1 MSFFDTISRIIQQGK
16 EMAVKATPSS
26 TVTYNKVTPV
36 DNSQFQSNPLL
47 RDKPL
52 QYQAPVIQQPT
63 FNVPVK
69 AEVPLANTKVAVT
82 TPEKTNQTMAQTV
95 SEIIQGGKESVKLG
109 GGLAKDVFRGT
120 NRAAVAGGTFV
131 GARVLGAD
139 VNQANQAQFKP
150 KTGLE
155 KFLFGDQPASIQSE
169 GITPLE
175 SMGVSPEKAT
185 KYGAPFV
192 LGSIA
197 LDAFTGGSS
206 KAAKKT
212 LEKVA
217 ANMTAEDATLLRNLY
232 ARPTAKDVLPV
243 ARNEQAII
251 NALKLD
257 KLPYAEQK
265 KAVSN
270 ILEAYEKRWGGVDE
284 ALNPPVKP
292 NRAGA
297 MDVKKPNV
305 LDKTVLAKTD
315 NVSDPKKY
323 KTADEFVA
331 AQGETTYRGASVK
344 EWEDVKNTGS
354 FSDREGTTLI
364 DKSTGKP
371 IKYDDAGKNTTT
383 SKELADG
390 YAKNSSN
397 EGVTIEFKPEAKAKM
412 RFSAKFD
419 SSDLQADEFLGE
431 GLDINDVA
439 RVTDKNGKVIYE
451 SSDLGKT
458 KSQLTDTWKQ
468 ANTKQKPNKMAD
480 YRAGKPNSEG
490 GYIQNPLAGKG
501 ETPKSN
507 NQVVSSG
514 NDSIKVYHGTNDKF
528 DNFDKTKQKSGY
540 YPGAYTTTDIASTKK
555 FGSNLMEANIDAKKF
570 YKIKDGGDGLK
581 AEASKAG
588 FETKMANGNGEV
600 EYLKSKGYEG
610 IQRGNEFIIFDPV
623 NLKRQVQLSP
633 NDSIKPKS
641 APVSYETKLQQRVDL
656 LRQVPN
662 KNARVQRELAKKSW
676 KLSDLM
682 TKKAARNEKLS
693 EVRDTKIVDR
703 GVKDRIKLASS
714 AGETRSLS
722 KLAEEQGLYETQQ
735 RNLTPEMLEK
745 RRFEI
750 QMEQEALD
758 ADPVSELSQ
767 FVAKRGEFKGTLP
780 EQATTKSGFGLDERV
795 TGAGFDSTEEA
806 RQAYDLYKQR
816 KANLLE
822 KKKILADDI
831 RIARNEKNTEQSF
844 ARKVSPIESLTKR
857 VATNASKI
865 TKRVEQKATKRQ
877 VDFEKRE
884 AKRQVDTTKKIY
896 GEKIKEE
903 QANTRFT
910 KRVEQKVAARQV
922 QFEKREAR
930 RQVIKAKA
938 ELIDKMRKSS
948 SEITA
953 VKSDIVEYAK
963 NNLPTSQ
970 VGKFISVV
978 KNATNRRQAVQAFN
992 RIDNL
997 VTEIEKKTLI
1007 RDIQKSVA
1015 NLPDSVEIGYATKIK
1030 ELVSDINL
1038 KGYSK
1043 ATVQKL
1049 EETQKYLIEQ
1059 KKLGKDVE
1067 LPSRLLEKLKILGRT
1082 DAKNLTVS
1090 QLQGI
1095 QDEIELLKHLGKT
1108 KQRIKTNLYEAEK
1121 AYIAEDLISTAKP
1134 LSYKEI
1140 KTTPGVAQTLG
1151 IKTANKVKQVLN
1163 RLKKAR
1169 MSIRPIDGL
1178 AEATGMEQVKNRID
1192 LSYSNYLDKL
1202 DNFAKQ
1208 REEIVDR
1215 LKLKDT
1221 NMERIGIYA
1230 AKQQDGG
1237 YEKLANLGITEEA
1250 ADAIKLTDA
1259 EQEYYE
1265 FGRKMFDEDF
1275 DEVKAY
1281 MQDVY
1286 NKDVGKVDNYVS
1298 FQTDFNAMSEL
1309 EIYDRFGT
1317 LADDAVT
1324 RTKTVK
1330 KDFTES
1336 RTGSGGQ
1343 KIKLNFDSILI
1354 RHKDNVS
1361 YMLNLGKDIKMYSEV
1376 LNDPTLR
1383 TKLGDLGTFAWKEYM
1398 SLMARKG
1405 GVDSQKQIATIDM
1418 LRRNLGVGVMAYKL
1432 STALVQVS
1440 SLADAAATIGSKW
1453 VSIGVY
1459 DIASNREARKF
1470 IIDNFPEIREMIG
1483 DDIAFLELGDD
1494 WLGKVQQAGFIPLR
1508 KLDALMRS
1516 TSAIAAYKKLA
1527 SDAGI
1532 TVDFAKPNK
1541 DLIQKATKLVRQSQG
1556 SSSFKDSPLAL
1567 TTGSFTGNVSVD
1579 KAIFQ
1584 FQSFMLNRWENIERQ
1599 IWREGF
1605 GSGNYV
1611 KGFTAVF
1618 WMVVAAGIIEESS
1631 RRVSRGAISLITGE
1645 DKEEDPFIE
1654 TVIGN
1659 TTKNVPIAGNIM
1671 NSLAYDSNPVPFI
1684 NAAETTLGGY
1694 KRAFTGVE
1702 TATKAKGAVDATLG
1716 TANLLFGIPG
1726 TVQAGQLIKP
1736 FIGERDGSGN
1746 KELDETIKD
1755 SKEKEKNRSKDAEA
1769 MLVSLKSLPP
1779 DRANAVMKELKVN
1792 DEAMFNKVKALK
1804 QAEDLNWSKEEKA
1817 IANLGVTDGTKAR
1830 YVYSQVNKLGTA
1842 EEKNAYLKE
1851 LLDRK
1856 IISKEVLKQI
1866 KDLKEGGKNND
1877 IIE

>member
-26 TVTYNKVTPV
+26 TLTYNKVIPV
-36 DNSQFQSNPLL
+36 DNSQFTSNPLL

-52 QYQAPVIQQPT
+52 TYQPPVVQQPT
-63 FNVPVK
+63 FSVPVK
-69 AEVPLANTKVAVT
+69 AEIPQASTKVAET
-82 TPEKTNQTMAQTV
+82 TPQQTNLTMAQQV
-95 SEIIQGGKESVKLG
+95 SNIIQGGKEAAVLG
-109 GGLAKDVFRGT
+109 GGLAKDVARGT
-120 NRAAVAGGTFV
+120 TRGAMAGGTYA
-131 GARVLGAD
+131 GARLLGAD
-139 VNQANQAQFKP
+139 VNTASQAQFKP

-155 KFLFGDQPASIQSE
+155 KFLFGEQPVSVQSE

-232 ARPTAKDVLPV
+232 ARPTAKDVLPI

-251 NALKLD
+251 TALKLD
-257 KLPYAEQK
+257 KLPYDEQK

-270 ILEAYEKRWGGVDE
+270 ILQAYEKRWGGVDE

-297 MDVKKPNV
+297 MDVK
-305 LDKTVLAKTD
+305 
-315 NVSDPKKY
+315 
-323 KTADEFVA
+323 
-331 AQGETTYRGASVK
+331 
-344 EWEDVKNTGS
+344 
-354 FSDREGTTLI
+354 
-364 DKSTGKP
+364 
-371 IKYDDAGKNTTT
+371 
-383 SKELADG
+383 
-390 YAKNSSN
+390 
-397 EGVTIEFKPEAKAKM
+397 
-412 RFSAKFD
+412 
-419 SSDLQADEFLGE
+419 
-431 GLDINDVA
+431 
-439 RVTDKNGKVIYE
+439 
-451 SSDLGKT
+451 
-458 KSQLTDTWKQ
+458 
-468 ANTKQKPNKMAD
+468 KPNKMAD

-514 NDSIKVYHGTNDKF
+514 NDSIK
-528 DNFDKTKQKSGY
+528 
-540 YPGAYTTTDIASTKK
+540 
-555 FGSNLMEANIDAKKF
+555 
-570 YKIKDGGDGLK
+570 
-581 AEASKAG
+581 
-588 FETKMANGNGEV
+588 
-600 EYLKSKGYEG
+600 
-610 IQRGNEFIIFDPV
+610 
-623 NLKRQVQLSP
+623 
-633 NDSIKPKS
+633 PKS

-662 KNARVQRELAKKSW
+662 KNARVQRELANKSW

-682 TKKAARNEKLS
+682 IKKAARNEKIS

-703 GVKDRIKLASS
+703 GVKNRIKLASS

-722 KLAEEQGLYETQQ
+722 KLAEEQGLYQTQQ

-750 QMEQEALD
+750 QIEQEALD

-831 RIARNEKNTEQSF
+831 RIARNEKNSEQAFS
-844 ARKVSPIESLTKR
+844 RKVSPIESLTKR
-857 VATNASKI
+857 VATNASRI

-910 KRVEQKVAARQV
+910 KRVEQKAAARQV

-948 SEITA
+948 YEITA

-1015 NLPDSVEIGYATKIK
+1015 NLPSSVEIGYATKIK

-1043 ATVQKL
+1043 TTVQKL

-1121 AYIAEDLISTAKP
+1121 AYISEDLISTAKP
-1134 LSYKEI
+1134 LTYREI

-1259 EQEYYE
+1259 EKEYYE

-1516 TSAIAAYKKLA
+1516 TSAVAAYKKLA

-1541 DLIQKATKLVRQSQG
+1541 VLIQKATKLVRQSQG

-1631 RRVSRGAISLITGE
+1631 RRVSRGAVNLITGE

-1684 NAAETTLGGY
+1684 NAAEMTLGGY
-1694 KRAFTGVE
+1694 KRAATGVE
-1702 TATKAKGAVDATLG
+1702 TSTKVKGAIDAGLG

-1736 FIGERDGSGN
+1736 FVGEKEGSGN
-1746 KELDETIKD
+1746 KELDKAK
-1755 SKEKEKNRSKDAEA
+1755 KEDQKNTEARSSRADILVASLNDKTKEEKIAY
-1769 MLVSLKSLPP
+1769 L
-1779 DRANAVMKELKVN
+1779 KELYTTDKDMYDRV
-1792 DEAMFNKVKALK
+1792 LK
-1804 QAEDLNWSKEEKA
+1804 KIEQKKLNWSKEEKA
-1817 IANLGVTDGTKAR
+1817 IADLGVKSGAKAAYVKSQLAKMETK
-1830 YVYSQVNKLGTA
+1830 
-1842 EEKNAYLKE
+1842 EEKVAYLKDLYE
-1851 LLDRK
+1851 RK
-1856 IISKEVLKQI
+1856 IISKEVLDQI
-1866 KDLKEGGKNND
+1866 TGTE
-1877 IIE
+1877 